1 MRGDSSNDDS
11 GTPEVSRPNTSV
23 CVCVCVCLGVC
34 VCVSACVCLRVCVC
48 CSECGGHPCDLSV
61 SEDDDAAAVL

>member
-1 MRGDSSNDDS
+1 MMTAGRRRSADQ
-11 GTPEVSRPNTSV
+11 TQVCV
-23 CVCVCVCLGVC
+23 CVCVCVCLRVC
-34 VCVSACVCLRVCVC
+34 VCVC